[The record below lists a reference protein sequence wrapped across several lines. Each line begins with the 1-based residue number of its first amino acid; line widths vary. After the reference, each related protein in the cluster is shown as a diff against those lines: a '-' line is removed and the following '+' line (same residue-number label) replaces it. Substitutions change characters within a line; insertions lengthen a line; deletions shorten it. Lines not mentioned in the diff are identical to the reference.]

1 MLSRT
6 HPKEFFQVPSP
17 HTGPSMSETWQGT
30 AQQHI
35 PHQDLDLYP
44 APSSG
49 QCCPILPQPL
59 HIPTKDQ
66 EFNTPPA

>member
-1 MLSRT
+1 
-6 HPKEFFQVPSP
+6 
-17 HTGPSMSETWQGT
+17 MSETWQGT

>member
-1 MLSRT
+1 MLSQT

-17 HTGPSMSETWQGT
+17 HTGPSMSKTWQDT

-44 APSSG
+44 ALVSAVPSFPSL
-49 QCCPILPQPL
+49 CTSP
-59 HIPTKDQ
+59 
-66 EFNTPPA
+66 